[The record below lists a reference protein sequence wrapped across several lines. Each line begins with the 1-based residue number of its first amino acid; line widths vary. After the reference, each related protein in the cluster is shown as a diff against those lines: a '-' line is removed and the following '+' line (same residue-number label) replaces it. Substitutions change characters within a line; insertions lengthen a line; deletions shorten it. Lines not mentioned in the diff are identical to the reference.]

1 MDKEIEVVALE
12 DNLDYVILMELS
24 IDNNKYM
31 VLSRE
36 DDPNVVVVRK
46 IINGNN
52 KEYLVKVSK
61 EVEDK
66 VASVII
72 DNPVGSIREIK
83 ITAPS
88 DNIEVETI
96 MR

>member
-1 MDKEIEVVALE
+1 MDKEIKLVTLE

-46 IINGNN
+46 IINENN

-66 VASVII
+66 VKEKFVH
-72 DNPVGSIREIK
+72 DFV
-83 ITAPS
+83 TLQ
-88 DNIEVETI
+88 
-96 MR
+96 

>member
-46 IINGNN
+46 IINENN
-52 KEYLVKVSK
+52 KEYLLKVSK

-66 VASVII
+66 VKEKFVH
-72 DNPVGSIREIK
+72 DFV
-83 ITAPS
+83 TLQ
-88 DNIEVETI
+88 
-96 MR
+96 

>member
-1 MDKEIEVVALE
+1 MDKEIELVTLE

-46 IINGNN
+46 IINENS

-66 VASVII
+66 VKEKFVH
-72 DNPVGSIREIK
+72 DFV
-83 ITAPS
+83 TLQ
-88 DNIEVETI
+88 
-96 MR
+96 

>member
-1 MDKEIEVVALE
+1 MDKEIELVTLE

-46 IINGNN
+46 IINENN

-66 VASVII
+66 VKEKFVH
-72 DNPVGSIREIK
+72 DFV
-83 ITAPS
+83 TLQ
-88 DNIEVETI
+88 
-96 MR
+96 

>member
-24 IDNNKYM
+24 IYNNKYM

-36 DDPNVVVVRK
+36 DDHNVVVVRK
-46 IINGNN
+46 IINENN

-66 VASVII
+66 VKEKFVH
-72 DNPVGSIREIK
+72 DFV
-83 ITAPS
+83 TLQ
-88 DNIEVETI
+88 
-96 MR
+96 

>member
-24 IDNNKYM
+24 IDNNKYV

-46 IINGNN
+46 IINENN

-66 VASVII
+66 VKEKFVH
-72 DNPVGSIREIK
+72 DFV
-83 ITAPS
+83 TLQ
-88 DNIEVETI
+88 
-96 MR
+96 

>member
-46 IINGNN
+46 IINENG

-61 EVEDK
+61 EIEDK
-66 VASVII
+66 VKEKFVH
-72 DNPVGSIREIK
+72 DFV
-83 ITAPS
+83 TLQ
-88 DNIEVETI
+88 
-96 MR
+96 

>member
-1 MDKEIEVVALE
+1 MDKEVEVVALE

-36 DDPNVVVVRK
+36 DDPNVVAVRK
-46 IINGNN
+46 IINENS

-66 VASVII
+66 VKEKFVH
-72 DNPVGSIREIK
+72 DFV
-83 ITAPS
+83 TLQ
-88 DNIEVETI
+88 
-96 MR
+96 

>member
-61 EVEDK
+61 EIEDK
-66 VASVII
+66 VKEKFVH
-72 DNPVGSIREIK
+72 DFV
-83 ITAPS
+83 TLQ
-88 DNIEVETI
+88 
-96 MR
+96 

>member
-12 DNLDYVILMELS
+12 DNLDYVILMEVS

-31 VLSRE
+31 VLSRD

-46 IINGNN
+46 IINENN

-66 VASVII
+66 VKEKFVH
-72 DNPVGSIREIK
+72 DFV
-83 ITAPS
+83 TLQ
-88 DNIEVETI
+88 
-96 MR
+96 

>member
-46 IINGNN
+46 IINENN

-66 VASVII
+66 VKENFLHDFV
-72 DNPVGSIREIK
+72 
-83 ITAPS
+83 TLQ
-88 DNIEVETI
+88 
-96 MR
+96 

>member
-36 DDPNVVVVRK
+36 DDPNVVTVRK
-46 IINGNN
+46 IINENS

-66 VASVII
+66 VKEKFVH
-72 DNPVGSIREIK
+72 DFV
-83 ITAPS
+83 TLQ
-88 DNIEVETI
+88 
-96 MR
+96 

>member
-66 VASVII
+66 VKEKFVH
-72 DNPVGSIREIK
+72 DFV
-83 ITAPS
+83 TLQ
-88 DNIEVETI
+88 
-96 MR
+96 

>member
-1 MDKEIEVVALE
+1 MDTEIEVVALE

-46 IINGNN
+46 IINENN

-66 VASVII
+66 VKEKFVH
-72 DNPVGSIREIK
+72 DFV
-83 ITAPS
+83 TLQ
-88 DNIEVETI
+88 
-96 MR
+96 

>member
-36 DDPNVVVVRK
+36 DDPNVVAVRK
-46 IINGNN
+46 IINENS

-66 VASVII
+66 VKEKFVH
-72 DNPVGSIREIK
+72 DFV
-83 ITAPS
+83 TLQ
-88 DNIEVETI
+88 
-96 MR
+96 

>member
-1 MDKEIEVVALE
+1 MDKEVEVVALE

-36 DDPNVVVVRK
+36 DNPNVVAVRK
-46 IINGNN
+46 IINENS

-66 VASVII
+66 VKEKFVH
-72 DNPVGSIREIK
+72 DFV
-83 ITAPS
+83 TLQ
-88 DNIEVETI
+88 
-96 MR
+96 

>member
-1 MDKEIEVVALE
+1 
-12 DNLDYVILMELS
+12 
-24 IDNNKYM
+24 M

-46 IINGNN
+46 IINENN

-66 VASVII
+66 VKEKFVH
-72 DNPVGSIREIK
+72 DFV
-83 ITAPS
+83 TLQ
-88 DNIEVETI
+88 
-96 MR
+96 

>member
-1 MDKEIEVVALE
+1 MDKEIELVTLE

-46 IINGNN
+46 IINENN
-52 KEYLVKVSK
+52 KEYSVKVSK

-66 VASVII
+66 VKEKFVH
-72 DNPVGSIREIK
+72 DFV
-83 ITAPS
+83 TLQ
-88 DNIEVETI
+88 
-96 MR
+96 